1 MKSFKVVNPLIIGQL
16 NTEYVAENGLDAA
29 SQFWNDISAHVTN
42 NLPHTYVTLK
52 EGNNLTHYKISEK
65 LSGGSKVDF
74 AIAEY
79 DVKLSASDKK
89 SFITK
94 VESYEKKTL
103 NKIKQTGGLTT
114 AKKSSHT
121 TKSKSSH
128 KRRGS
133 SSSSSSSS
141 DSDDDFDFASYRR
154 RLMQPISMW
163 YYSPT
168 LYGVNSIFIPTFNAP
183 VIPYVK
189 LWLPM

>member
-29 SQFWNDISAHVTN
+29 SQFWNDISTHVTN

-52 EGNNLTHYKISEK
+52 DANNNLLHYKISEK
-65 LSGGSKVDF
+65 LAGGSKVDF

-89 SFITK
+89 SFISK

-114 AKKSSHT
+114 AKKSSHP

-133 SSSSSSSS
+133 SSSSSSS
-141 DSDDDFDFASYRR
+141 DSDDDFDFAAYRR